1 MGAFI
6 VSFLVGALCMVLG
19 IVNFK
24 GNISTLHEYHRSRV
38 SEEDRIPFGRKVGLG
53 TVIIGAGIMAFSVLG
68 TVTLY
73 TRKDLFIL
81 IGTALM
87 LASIVIGTAISF
99 AAMKKYNKGVF

>member
-1 MGAFI
+1 MGAFV
-6 VSFLVGALCMVLG
+6 VSFLVGVVCLVLG
-19 IVNFK
+19 FVNRS

-68 TVTLY
+68 TVTFY
-73 TRKDLFIL
+73 TEKDLFIL

-87 LASIVIGTAISF
+87 LLTIVIGMAISF

>member
-1 MGAFI
+1 MSAFV
-6 VSFLVGALCMVLG
+6 VSFLVGVVCLVLG
-19 IVNFK
+19 FVNRS

-73 TRKDLFIL
+73 TEKDLFIL

-87 LASIVIGTAISF
+87 LLTIVIGMAITF
-99 AAMKKYNKGVF
+99 AAMKKYNKGIF

>member
-1 MGAFI
+1 MIGFV
-6 VSFLVGALCMVLG
+6 VSFLVGVVCLVLG
-19 IVNFK
+19 FVNRS
-24 GNISTLHEYHRSRV
+24 GNISTLHEYHRNRV

-73 TRKDLFIL
+73 TEKDLFIL

-87 LASIVIGTAISF
+87 LLAIVIGMAISF
-99 AAMKKYNKGVF
+99 AAMKKYNKGIF

>member
-1 MGAFI
+1 MGAFV
-6 VSFLVGALCMVLG
+6 VSFLVGVVCLVLG
-19 IVNFK
+19 FVNRS

-73 TRKDLFIL
+73 TEKDLFIL

-87 LASIVIGTAISF
+87 LLTIVIGMAITF
-99 AAMKKYNKGVF
+99 AAMKKYNKGIF

>member
-1 MGAFI
+1 MGAFV
-6 VSFLVGALCMVLG
+6 VSFLVGVVCLVLG
-19 IVNFK
+19 FVNRS

-68 TVTLY
+68 TVTFY
-73 TRKDLFIL
+73 TEKDLFIL

-87 LASIVIGTAISF
+87 LLAIVIGMAITF
-99 AAMKKYNKGVF
+99 AAMKKYNKGIF

>member
-38 SEEDRIPFGRKVGLG
+38 SAEDRIPFGRKVGLG
-53 TVIIGAGIMAFSVLG
+53 IITIGVGIMAFSVLG

-81 IGTALM
+81 IGTAWM

>member
-1 MGAFI
+1 MFGFV
-6 VSFLVGALCMVLG
+6 VSFLVGIICVALG
-19 IVNFK
+19 ISNRK

-53 TVIIGAGIMAFSVLG
+53 MIIIGVGIMAFSVLG

>member
-1 MGAFI
+1 MIGFV
-6 VSFLVGALCMVLG
+6 VSFLVGVVCLVLG
-19 IVNFK
+19 FVNRS

-53 TVIIGAGIMAFSVLG
+53 MIIIGVGIMAFSILG
-68 TVTLY
+68 IVTLY